1 MLDLL
6 DQDFISNVLNMF
18 QNLKKIMR
26 MMYHRIENIDSEIEI
41 IIRNQMEI
49 LELKITI
56 TEIKI
61 SLGRLNSTFKQTE
74 ERISQ
79 CESGLIEII
88 QSEVQKEKKKE
99 EKLTAKVTC
108 RRPSRIPTYA

>member
-56 TEIKI
+56 TEIK
-61 SLGRLNSTFKQTE
+61 FH
-74 ERISQ
+74 
-79 CESGLIEII
+79 
-88 QSEVQKEKKKE
+88 
-99 EKLTAKVTC
+99 
-108 RRPSRIPTYA
+108 